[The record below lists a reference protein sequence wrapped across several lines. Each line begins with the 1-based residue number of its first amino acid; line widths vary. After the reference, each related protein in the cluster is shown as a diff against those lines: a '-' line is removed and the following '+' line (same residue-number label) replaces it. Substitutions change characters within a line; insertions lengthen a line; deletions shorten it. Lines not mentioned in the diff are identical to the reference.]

1 MLFFQSNSLSH
12 PLGGRA
18 RLRLLDALAARGHTP
33 LARSARRLL
42 FRLLTSDRDP
52 AKLPDAPTFPDS
64 ANLPDASKLN
74 DPAAE
79 LERLAAARPVPEGAA
94 YTPGELFCT
103 TDCVFFV
110 VFHEAAGDELS
121 AGIVYSVATAE
132 PLARLERFC
141 REVSAALLDAADEEP
156 RARKAAAAD
165 GAQREAAGDAGHEA
179 GREDE
184 AGVGREAGDDGERE
198 AKGGAEV
205 KAAREARE
213 DEAAGGGGAEGG
225 VESGGGRGAE
235 GASRVVTDGPVRES
249 PHWRPRSRDSAHAL
263 ARFVAAR
270 PTDFAVAAKV
280 RSGAR
285 GLLHASELLEDSS
298 VRSFLRR
305 VQELRREGYSP
316 RRLFAEAGGGVVPVE
331 EMLAAGLLER
341 EVRVSCRKSGH
352 ALFDLPS
359 PDSLA
364 AITISKAK
372 CSLCAAPIADEVVE
386 ETINPTRLAVSLLE
400 NGGWLANRVYKIV
413 RSLGVPE
420 SEIAT
425 APASQHGES
434 YLAANV
440 CGNSF
445 LFAARDGDL
454 TPAFARRV
462 AETVA
467 ETETAHLV
475 VVTTGAIEEEGR
487 LRLYEFAW
495 RRARDGHD
503 LGLTLVEGTNAARA
517 EIVRAFETA
526 LRRELSRQLFTLNA
540 ALGLDASDFV
550 LDWFRLS
557 NPTADRARSAGNA
570 SAAGASNAPVALVPV
585 FTPQDKRAAS

>member
-1 MLFFQSNSLSH
+1 MLFIQSNSLSH
-12 PLGGRA
+12 PLDEAARA
-18 RLRLLDALAARGHTP
+18 RLLDALAARGHTP
-33 LARSARRLL
+33 LVRSARRRL
-42 FRLLTSDRDP
+42 FRLLTADRDP
-52 AKLPDAPTFPDS
+52 AKFSDAPTP
-64 ANLPDASKLN
+64 A

-79 LERLAAARPVPEGAA
+79 LERLTSARPVPEGAA

-110 VFHEAAGDELS
+110 VFGRAAGEELT
-121 AGIVYSVATAE
+121 AGVVYSVATAE

-141 REVSAALLDAADEEP
+141 REVGDALLDVAEAEKRGTKDEAAND
-156 RARKAAAAD
+156 A
-165 GAQREAAGDAGHEA
+165 GREAFGEAGLEGERGAAGDAERVAKGEA
-179 GREDE
+179 EG
-184 AGVGREAGDDGERE
+184 E
-198 AKGGAEV
+198 AKVKAETGSGV
-205 KAAREARE
+205 ETEGEVESGSAARETPR
-213 DEAAGGGGAEGG
+213 
-225 VESGGGRGAE
+225 
-235 GASRVVTDGPVRES
+235 
-249 PHWRPRSRDSAHAL
+249 WRPRSRNSAHAL
-263 ARFVAAR
+263 ARFVAAQ
-270 PTDFAVAAKV
+270 PTDFAVAARV
-280 RSGAR
+280 RGGAR
-285 GLLHASELLEDSS
+285 GLVRAAELMEDAG

-331 EMLAAGLLER
+331 EMLGAGLLER

-372 CSLCAAPIADEVVE
+372 CSLCAAPVSDEVVE
-386 ETINPTRLAVSLLE
+386 ETINPTRLAVALLE

-425 APASQHGES
+425 GPATANGES

-454 TPAFARRV
+454 SPAFARRV

-475 VVTTGAIEEEGR
+475 VVTTGAVEEEGR

-495 RRARDGHD
+495 RRARDGQD
-503 LGLTLVEGTNAARA
+503 LGITLVEGTAAARA
-517 EIVRAFETA
+517 EIERAFEIA
-526 LRRELSRQLFTLNA
+526 LRRELSRQLYTVNA

-550 LDWFRLS
+550 LDWFKLS
-557 NPTADRARSAGNA
+557 TAPADTAHPSDNAGR
-570 SAAGASNAPVALVPV
+570 APVALIPA
-585 FTPQDKRAAS
+585 FTPLDERAAS